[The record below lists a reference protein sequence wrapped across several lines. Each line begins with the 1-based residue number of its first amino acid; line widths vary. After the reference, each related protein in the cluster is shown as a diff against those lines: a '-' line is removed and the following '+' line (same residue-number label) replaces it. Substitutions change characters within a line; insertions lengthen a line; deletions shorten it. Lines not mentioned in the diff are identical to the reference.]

1 MYNDM
6 KNIYSMIKSK
16 KRKCKNKHSRMW
28 HDSFLVI
35 FIQRDRE
42 EKGWNAKSG
51 FVWAMVWNYG

>member
-1 MYNDM
+1 M

-42 EKGWNAKSG
+42 EKG
-51 FVWAMVWNYG
+51 